1 MLWSSADLLP
11 RKNLQLCYS
20 IICCHKIIKLCSSMT
35 MMIEVDKLRGIKS
48 ATVAIG
54 LSNKDTN
61 EVIDSFGTGF
71 FIGGKYIE
79 VRHMFLVNV

>member
-1 MLWSSADLLP
+1 
-11 RKNLQLCYS
+11 
-20 IICCHKIIKLCSSMT
+20 MT

-61 EVIDSFGTGF
+61 EV
-71 FIGGKYIE
+71 
-79 VRHMFLVNV
+79 